1 MNILYEDE
9 YIIVIDKPSK
19 MMVYPTPM
27 AKNCHWFAT
36 KELAKLGYA
45 KLHTIH
51 RIDRPTSG
59 VLLFAKQKEM
69 AKQMSLLFREG
80 KVKKTYNC
88 IVRGHTEA
96 EGEITKELKKDGEG
110 DLQKAK
116 TKYKTLQHFELDEE
130 ISRYPQS
137 RFSLLEVEPIS
148 GRMHQ
153 IRRHFSHLRHPI
165 ILDIRYGD
173 RHYNK
178 FIKKQYEI
186 ENIMLHA
193 KFIEFE
199 HPQSKKLIKVE
210 ARLPESFL
218 KLISILNATNDTIP
232 HQV

>member
-27 AKNCHWFAT
+27 ARNCHWFAT

-80 KVKKTYNC
+80 KVKKVYNC

-116 TKYKTLQHFELDEE
+116 TKYKTLQYFELDEE

-137 RFSLLEVEPIS
+137 RFSLLEVVPTT

-186 ENIMLHA
+186 ENLMLHA
-193 KFIEFE
+193 KILEFE
-199 HPQSKKLIKVE
+199 HPQSKKLIKIE
-210 ARLPESFL
+210 ASLPEYFL